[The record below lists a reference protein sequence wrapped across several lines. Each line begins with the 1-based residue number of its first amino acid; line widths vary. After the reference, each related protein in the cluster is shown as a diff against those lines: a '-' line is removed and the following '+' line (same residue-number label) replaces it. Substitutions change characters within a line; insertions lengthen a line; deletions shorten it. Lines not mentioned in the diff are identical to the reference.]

1 MGGISKFIQGELDG
15 LKKERKYPECVS
27 VAFVKVERENK
38 KRRKG
43 T

>member
-27 VAFVKVERENK
+27 VAFEKVEK
-38 KRRKG
+38 KKSRKG